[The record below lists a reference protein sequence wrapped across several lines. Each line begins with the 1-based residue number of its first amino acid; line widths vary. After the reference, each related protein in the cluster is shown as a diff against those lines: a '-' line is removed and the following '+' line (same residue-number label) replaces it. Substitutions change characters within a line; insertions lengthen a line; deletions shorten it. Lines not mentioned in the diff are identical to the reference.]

1 MERVRCKPNEKEKQ
15 ALALILNFNLGCDLK
30 TYA

>member
-1 MERVRCKPNEKEKQ
+1 MERVRCKPNEKQ